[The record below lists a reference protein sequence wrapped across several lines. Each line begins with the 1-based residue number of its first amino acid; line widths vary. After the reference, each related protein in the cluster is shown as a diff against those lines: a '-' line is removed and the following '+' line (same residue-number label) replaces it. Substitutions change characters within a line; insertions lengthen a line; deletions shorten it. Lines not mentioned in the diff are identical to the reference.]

1 MSIEKIRKE
10 IDKTDAEI
18 AKLLAKRFELSRQ
31 AATAKKSAKRDEKRE
46 KEIIEKEII
55 DKVISAV
62 PEDMSENIGKV
73 YEKLLAQ
80 SRQYQKKTKD
90 KK

>member
-18 AKLLAKRFELSRQ
+18 AKLLAKRFELSLE
-31 AATAKKSAKRDEKRE
+31 ASKTKNALKRDEKRE
-46 KEIIEKEII
+46 KEIIEM
-55 DKVISAV
+55 VTSAV
-62 PEDMSENIGKV
+62 PEDMSENIGKI

-80 SRQYQKKTKD
+80 SRQYQKKMKD
-90 KK
+90 KQ

>member
-31 AATAKKSAKRDEKRE
+31 AATAKKNVKRDEKR
-46 KEIIEKEII
+46 EKEII

>member
-1 MSIEKIRKE
+1 MSIEKIREE

-31 AATAKKSAKRDEKRE
+31 AATVKKNVKRDENR
-46 KEIIEKEII
+46 EKEII
-55 DKVISAV
+55 DKVKSAV

>member
-46 KEIIEKEII
+46 KEII
-55 DKVISAV
+55 DKVRSAV

-80 SRQYQKKTKD
+80 SRQYQKKMKD
-90 KK
+90 KQ

>member
-46 KEIIEKEII
+46 KEII
-55 DKVISAV
+55 DNVRSAV

-90 KK
+90 KQ